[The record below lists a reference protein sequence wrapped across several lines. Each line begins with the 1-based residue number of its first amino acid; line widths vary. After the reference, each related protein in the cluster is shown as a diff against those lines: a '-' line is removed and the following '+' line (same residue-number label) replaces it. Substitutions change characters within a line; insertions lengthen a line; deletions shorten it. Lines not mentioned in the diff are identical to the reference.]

1 MLAASVWDLVA
12 RCESNGR
19 WNTNTGNGFF
29 GGLQFEPGTW
39 RAFGGELFAPSA
51 HMATR
56 DQQISVAQRVLAT
69 EGWLAWP
76 ACSAK
81 LGLR

>member
-1 MLAASVWDLVA
+1 MLAASVWDLIA
-12 RCESNGR
+12 TCESNNQ
-19 WNTNTGNGFF
+19 WHEITGNGFA

-39 RAFGGELFAPSA
+39 RAFGGKLFAPSA

-56 DQQISVAQRVLAT
+56 DQQILIAQRVLAAQ
-69 EGWLAWP
+69 GWLAWP
-76 ACSAK
+76 ACSAR